1 MRRAKRTPSKL
12 SLYLSRLFGQP
23 RSAMASCKRLIVGLG
38 NPGADYVHTRHNIGF
53 DVVDALAERV
63 HAPPYEHDRGNTLVT
78 TAKYRGYSFLIA
90 KPLTYMNRSGN
101 AVRILLNRYK
111 LADEDLLV
119 VYDDIALDVGKLRLR
134 PKGSAGG
141 HNGMQD
147 IIDALGT
154 DKFARLR
161 FGVGSDFPRGGQVGY
176 VLAPFSPEQLDGVEK
191 AVPQAVDAILT
202 FVRDGIVTAMNRHN
216 S

>member
-1 MRRAKRTPSKL
+1 
-12 SLYLSRLFGQP
+12 
-23 RSAMASCKRLIVGLG
+23 MASSKRLIVGLG
-38 NPGADYVHTRHNIGF
+38 NPGADYVNTRHNIGF
-53 DVVDALAERV
+53 DVVDAVAERV
-63 HAPPYEHDRGNTLVT
+63 NAAPFEHDRGNTMVT
-78 TAKYRGYSFLIA
+78 TGRYRGYSFLLA

-111 LADEDLLV
+111 LSDQDLLV
-119 VYDDIALDVGKLRLR
+119 VYDDIALDVGALRLR

-147 IIDALGT
+147 IIRLLGT
-154 DKFARLR
+154 DQFARLR

-176 VLAPFSPEQLDGVEK
+176 VLAPFSSEQVAEVEA
-191 AVPQAVDAILT
+191 AVPRAVDAVLT
-202 FVRDGIVTAMNRHN
+202 FVRDGITTAMNRHN